1 MFLSTIFGVPYIL
14 LVHLKHLKLQKH
26 PNRHQVWASCILLTF
41 LVPIVTYVAY
51 ISCKNQYDKT
61 SVAADYKINFELAFV
76 FLCFSFFLNFVVACV
91 YDSIANCFNCQLELS
106 SCICPCENRTIARI
120 VTYLI
125 IGLVFN
131 ALHLLIPC
139 SYTILLALVA
149 SPFHAMPVLLL
160 YLSCIYMFVI
170 TVSESMKKGN
180 CICVVIIILM
190 NCVLSVLLI
199 VSYFIMVTLI
209 GEYSK
214 DEGLQSV
221 VGGLLP
227 TSINILLGYFIRE
240 VVYFL
245 SPKDKID

>member
-1 MFLSTIFGVPYIL
+1 M
-14 LVHLKHLKLQKH
+14 
-26 PNRHQVWASCILLTF
+26 
-41 LVPIVTYVAY
+41 
-51 ISCKNQYDKT
+51 SCKNQYDKT

-76 FLCFSFFLNFVVACV
+76 FLCSSFFLNFVVACV
-91 YDSIANCFNCQLELS
+91 YDIIASCFNCQLELS
-106 SCICPCENRTIARI
+106 SCICPCENQTIARI